1 MGNYKKLG
9 KNVILLTIGNFASKV
24 LSFLLVPLYTSVLTT
39 EEYGVADILTTS
51 INLILPI
58 FTLLVYEAVM
68 RFALDKES
76 DKKQVFSVGL
86 YTTTIGSLVVVA
98 GTQFFRLFDD
108 LKQYLWLFVLYYIS
122 LAFYNLILQFVK
134 GIEKVFVYSVS
145 GVINTFV
152 FIASNILFLLVFK
165 TGVKGYLW
173 AFIVGHT
180 VAAAYAFFAGN
191 VKSYVTSIRKTKKEN
206 YRQMFKYASPMIPNS
221 ISWWVSNSSNKYIL
235 TYFWGAAVNG
245 IFSVAFKIP
254 TILTIV
260 VNIFISA
267 WQISAVDNFGSEE
280 SKKFYADIYNKY
292 ESLLYIGSSVLIGGT
307 TILAKILFSNDFYQA
322 WVFTPVLICASV
334 FNSLAAFYGSVYTS
348 AKKTKVLFYST
359 LLGAGANILL
369 NFLLIPKFGAM
380 GAAIATLISYVAI
393 WLLRAIDSRK
403 ILPFKINVKRNILVY
418 IILAAEIVLVCT
430 DNNPYYIVSVVSIL
444 AVSLL
449 CRGIIVDVFNLFVG
463 KLGLKKE
470 KS

>member
-9 KNVILLTIGNFASKV
+9 KNVILLTVGNFASKV

-86 YTTTIGSLVVVA
+86 YTTTIGSLVVIA

-173 AFIVGHT
+173 AFIIGHF
-180 VAAAYAFFAGN
+180 VAAAYAFLAGN
-191 VKSYVTSIRKTKKEN
+191 VKSYIVSLRKTKKEN
-206 YRQMFKYASPMIPNS
+206 YRQMFKYAMPMIPNS
-221 ISWWVSNSSNKYIL
+221 ISWWISNSSNKYIL
-235 TYFWGAAVNG
+235 TFFWGAAVNG

-292 ESLLYIGSSVLIGGT
+292 ESLLYIGSSVLIGFT

-348 AKKTKVLFYST
+348 AKRTKVLFYST
-359 LLGAGANILL
+359 LLGAGANIAL

-380 GAAIATLISYVAI
+380 GASVATLVSYIAI

-403 ILPFKINVKRNILVY
+403 ILPFKINVKRNIIIY
-418 IILAAEIVLVCT
+418 IILTAEVLLICT
-430 DNNPYYIVSVVSIL
+430 GNNPYYIVSAVSII
-444 AVSLL
+444 AVSVL
-449 CRGIIVDVFNLFVG
+449 CRELIIDIFKMVLT
-463 KLGLKKE
+463 KIGLIKQK
-470 KS
+470 